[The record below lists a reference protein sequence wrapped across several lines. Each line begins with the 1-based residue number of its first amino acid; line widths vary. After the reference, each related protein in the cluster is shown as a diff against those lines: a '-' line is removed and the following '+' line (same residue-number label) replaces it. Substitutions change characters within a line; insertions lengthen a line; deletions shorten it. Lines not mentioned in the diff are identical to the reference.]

1 MHYLTKKFSTGIL
14 FIGITVCG
22 SVSADQSTKKT
33 ELVTSTGQEQIIQML
48 EDDLNFETQRK
59 QLSNELALEKLRLEL
74 NKLKSESQPVLQP
87 SQSASLEQKIDGK
100 PVSVVQA
107 PAIVLVSEVAGL
119 SRILVKD
126 GDKVNLYH
134 PSETFI
140 ANNGNKY
147 KFTSHSGAKFILKEV
162 K

>member
-1 MHYLTKKFSTGIL
+1 MHYLTKKFPAGIL
-14 FIGITVCG
+14 FIGFTVCG
-22 SVSADQSTKKT
+22 SVSANQSTEKI
-33 ELVTSTGQEQIIQML
+33 ESVTSTGQEQIIQML
-48 EDDLNFETQRK
+48 EDDLNFEAQRK

-74 NKLKSESQPVLQP
+74 NKLKSENQPVLQP
-87 SQSASLEQKIDGK
+87 SQSASLEQKNDGK
-100 PVSVVQA
+100 PVSFAQA

-134 PSETFI
+134 PSEKFI
-140 ANNGNKY
+140 ANNGKKY
-147 KFTSHSGAKFILKEV
+147 KFISHSGAKFILKEV